1 MAGNDQAGGA
11 GGVRGQQQV
20 WNGLGP
26 NPGYGSIGGGLM
38 PNVLQPLGN
47 AKDDT
52 DAGAL
57 IRLATEQGGAVLC
70 GDLDSL
76 KLTPFAILPLGKRL
90 QSLKP
95 LLDEYL
101 PRPDR
106 AAGFAVLTTL
116 ASFVEH
122 VKRHADPRRSVTFA
136 DGDTSRLIA
145 IYDYH
150 SAGTTGAETGMLGED
165 ELPDDQKVVFGAPG
179 EPGWCGHGAI
189 YTCPFSTAWEAWTAA
204 ADKPMT
210 PEQFANFLED
220 RIEDVTPEVLAD
232 SSLAKLLDLLGG
244 TVASPTVLIGLA
256 RNLQVNV
263 NSSVRQAL
271 NLSSGEVDIA
281 YIESHEA
288 QQAGAGQAIRVPS
301 MFAIGIA
308 VYDGGEGYQLGVKLR
323 YRLAQGKLTWFF
335 QIHRVN
341 EAADLAFDRVVVQA
355 REAAGVPVL
364 LGTPGKAIALPG

>member
-1 MAGNDQAGGA
+1 MADKQNAADSGY
-11 GGVRGQQQV
+11 GQVAV
-20 WNGLGP
+20 WNGQPQMG
-26 NPGYGSIGGGLM
+26 GIGGGLL
-38 PNVLQPLGN
+38 PNTLQPLGN
-47 AKDDT
+47 PANDT
-52 DAGAL
+52 DAAAL
-57 IRLATEQGGAVLC
+57 IRLAAEQSGAVIA
-70 GDLDSL
+70 GDLETL
-76 KLTPFAILPLGKRL
+76 KLTPFAVLPLGKRIH
-90 QSLKP
+90 SLKP

-101 PRPDR
+101 PRPAR
-106 AAGFAVLTTL
+106 AVGFAVLTTL

-122 VKRHADPRRSVTFA
+122 VKRHADPRRSVIFT
-136 DGDTSRLIA
+136 DRETSRLIA

-150 SAGTTGAETGMLGED
+150 SVGTTGGETGMD
-165 ELPDDQKVVFGAPG
+165 PDTVADFTEEEMSYRTAPG

-189 YTCPFSTAWEAWTAA
+189 YTCPFSRTWEAWTEQ
-204 ADKPMT
+204 ADKPMS

-220 RIEDVTPEVLAD
+220 RIEDVVADVLAG
-232 SSLAKLLDLLGG
+232 SSLDNLLNLLGG

-281 YIESHEA
+281 YVETHEA

-308 VYDGGEGYQLGVKLR
+308 VYEGGEGYQLGVKLR
-323 YRLAQGKLTWFF
+323 YRLAGGKLTWFF

-341 EAADLAFDRVVVQA
+341 EAADLAFDRVIAQA
-355 REAAGVPVL
+355 REGTVVPVL
-364 LGTPGKAIALPG
+364 LGTPGKAITIP